1 MSAALE
7 QFSDDVEK
15 IAAHSKVFISV
26 TGGYRYPSAIDLDV
40 VGQKMTQEAADA
52 LANHFG
58 TQIEVS
64 TSPSG
69 KGEIVRF
76 KR

>member
-7 QFSDDVEK
+7 RFSDDVEE
-15 IAAHSKVFISV
+15 IAARSNVFISV
-26 TGGYRYPSAIDLDV
+26 TGGYRYPNIIDLDV

-64 TSPSG
+64 VSPSG
-69 KGEIVRF
+69 KG
-76 KR
+76 